1 MTSQQT
7 PLTTRRLRA
16 GIAGLGL
23 VLGLTLAGCS
33 SPAADDAVTPTP
45 SASASAS
52 AEAASPTPEATT
64 EGDAGSGDAAA
75 PGSRDAIAAKTR
87 DIACGLKDKS
97 TLEES
102 DVQAFRDLG
111 TEISAST
118 ESGAAAAGQQITAL
132 ADQLAPGVGQ
142 PISDELKTQM
152 SSACDSLQ

>member
-1 MTSQQT
+1 MTSPQT

-23 VLGLTLAGCS
+23 VLGLALAGCS
-33 SPAADDAVTPTP
+33 SPAADDAATPAP

-52 AEAASPTPEATT
+52 AEAASPTPEASA
-64 EGDAGSGDAAA
+64 DAGSGDAAA
-75 PGSRDAIAAKTR
+75 PGSREAIAAKTR

-132 ADQLAPGVGQ
+132 ADQIAPGVGQ

-152 SSACDSLQ
+152 STACDSLQ

>member
-23 VLGLTLAGCS
+23 ALGLALAGCS
-33 SPAADDAVTPTP
+33 SPAADDAATPTP
-45 SASASAS
+45 SASAS

-64 EGDAGSGDAAA
+64 EGDAGAGDAAA
-75 PGSRDAIAAKTR
+75 PGSREAIAAKTR

-132 ADQLAPGVGQ
+132 ADQIAPGVGQ

>member
-23 VLGLTLAGCS
+23 VLGLALAGCS
-33 SPAADDAVTPTP
+33 SPAADDAATPTP
-45 SASASAS
+45 SASAS

-75 PGSRDAIAAKTR
+75 PGSREAIAAKTR

-132 ADQLAPGVGQ
+132 AEQIAPGVGQ

>member
-1 MTSQQT
+1 MTSQKT

-33 SPAADDAVTPTP
+33 SPAADDAATPTP
-45 SASASAS
+45 SASASA
-52 AEAASPTPEATT
+52 EAATPTPEATT

-75 PGSRDAIAAKTR
+75 SGSREAIAAKTR
-87 DIACGLKDKS
+87 DIACGLKDKA

-118 ESGAAAAGQQITAL
+118 ESGAASAGQQITAL

>member
-1 MTSQQT
+1 MTSPQT

-23 VLGLTLAGCS
+23 VLGLALAGCS
-33 SPAADDAVTPTP
+33 SPAADDAATPAP
-45 SASASAS
+45 SASAS
-52 AEAASPTPEATT
+52 AEAATPTPEATT

-75 PGSRDAIAAKTR
+75 SGSREAIAAKTR

-118 ESGAAAAGQQITAL
+118 ESGAAAAGEQITAL

>member
-1 MTSQQT
+1 MTSPIR
-7 PLTTRRLRA
+7 PLPTRRLRA

-33 SPAADDAVTPTP
+33 SPAADDSATPIP

-64 EGDAGSGDAAA
+64 EGDAGSGDAAT
-75 PGSRDAIAAKTR
+75 GSREAIAAKTR

-132 ADQLAPGVGQ
+132 ADQIAPGVGQ

>member
-33 SPAADDAVTPTP
+33 SPAADDAATPTP

-52 AEAASPTPEATT
+52 AEAATPTPDASA
-64 EGDAGSGDAAA
+64 DAGSGDAAA
-75 PGSRDAIAAKTR
+75 SGSQEAIAAKTR

-111 TEISAST
+111 TEISASP

-132 ADQLAPGVGQ
+132 ADQIAPGVGQ
-142 PISDELKTQM
+142 PISADLKTQM

>member
-1 MTSQQT
+1 MTSPQN
-7 PLTTRRLRA
+7 PLTTRRLRT

-23 VLGLTLAGCS
+23 VLGLALAGCS
-33 SPAADDAVTPTP
+33 SPAADDAATPAP
-45 SASASAS
+45 SASAS
-52 AEAASPTPEATT
+52 AEAATPTPEATT

-75 PGSRDAIAAKTR
+75 SGSREAIAAKTR

-118 ESGAAAAGQQITAL
+118 ESGAAAAGEQITAL

>member
-33 SPAADDAVTPTP
+33 SPAADDAATPAP
-45 SASASAS
+45 SASAS
-52 AEAASPTPEATT
+52 AEAATPTPEATT

-75 PGSRDAIAAKTR
+75 SGSREAIATKTR
-87 DIACGLKDKS
+87 DIACGLKDKA

-152 SSACDSLQ
+152 SSACDQLQ

>member
-1 MTSQQT
+1 MTSPQT

-23 VLGLTLAGCS
+23 VLGLALAGCS
-33 SPAADDAVTPTP
+33 SPAADDAATPTP
-45 SASASAS
+45 SASAS

-75 PGSRDAIAAKTR
+75 SGSREAIAAKTR

-111 TEISAST
+111 TEISTST

-152 SSACDSLQ
+152 SSACDQLQ

>member
-1 MTSQQT
+1 MTSPQT

-23 VLGLTLAGCS
+23 VLGLALAGCS
-33 SPAADDAVTPTP
+33 SPAADDAATPAP
-45 SASASAS
+45 SASAS

-75 PGSRDAIAAKTR
+75 SGSREAIAAKTR

-118 ESGAAAAGQQITAL
+118 ESGAAAAGEQITAL

>member
-1 MTSQQT
+1 MTSPIR
-7 PLTTRRLRA
+7 PLPTRRLRA

-33 SPAADDAVTPTP
+33 APAADDSATPTP
-45 SASASAS
+45 SASAS

-64 EGDAGSGDAAA
+64 EGDAGSGDAAT
-75 PGSRDAIAAKTR
+75 GSREAIAAKTR

-132 ADQLAPGVGQ
+132 ADQIAPGVGQ

>member
-23 VLGLTLAGCS
+23 VLGLALAGCS
-33 SPAADDAVTPTP
+33 SPAADDAATPTP
-45 SASASAS
+45 SASAS

-75 PGSRDAIAAKTR
+75 PGSREAIAAKTR

-118 ESGAAAAGQQITAL
+118 ESGAAAAGQQIPAL

-142 PISDELKTQM
+142 PISDELKTQL

>member
-1 MTSQQT
+1 MTSPQT

-23 VLGLTLAGCS
+23 VLGLALAGCS
-33 SPAADDAVTPTP
+33 SPAADDAATPTP
-45 SASASAS
+45 STSAS

-75 PGSRDAIAAKTR
+75 PGSREAIAAKTR

-118 ESGAAAAGQQITAL
+118 ESGAAAAGEQITAL

>member
-23 VLGLTLAGCS
+23 VLGLALAGCS
-33 SPAADDAVTPTP
+33 SPAADDAATPTP
-45 SASASAS
+45 SASAS

-75 PGSRDAIAAKTR
+75 PGSREAIAAKTR

-132 ADQLAPGVGQ
+132 ADQIAPGVGQ

>member
-1 MTSQQT
+1 MTSPIR
-7 PLTTRRLRA
+7 PLPTRRLRA

-33 SPAADDAVTPTP
+33 SPAADDSATPTP
-45 SASASAS
+45 SASAS

-64 EGDAGSGDAAA
+64 EGDAGSGDAAT
-75 PGSRDAIAAKTR
+75 GSREAIAAKTR

-132 ADQLAPGVGQ
+132 ADQIAPGVGQ

>member
-16 GIAGLGL
+16 GIAGLCL
-23 VLGLTLAGCS
+23 ALGLALAGCS
-33 SPAADDAVTPTP
+33 SPAADDAATPTP
-45 SASASAS
+45 SASAS

-75 PGSRDAIAAKTR
+75 PGSREAIAAKTR

-132 ADQLAPGVGQ
+132 ADQIAPGVGQ

>member
-1 MTSQQT
+1 MISQQT

-23 VLGLTLAGCS
+23 VLGLALAGCS
-33 SPAADDAVTPTP
+33 SPAADDAATPTP

-52 AEAASPTPEATT
+52 AEAATPTPEASA
-64 EGDAGSGDAAA
+64 DAGSGDAAA
-75 PGSRDAIAAKTR
+75 PGSREAIASKTR

-118 ESGAAAAGQQITAL
+118 ETGAASAGQQITAL
-132 ADQLAPGVGQ
+132 ADQIAPGVGQ

-152 SSACDSLQ
+152 STACDQLQ

>member
-1 MTSQQT
+1 MTSPQT

-23 VLGLTLAGCS
+23 VLGLALAGCS
-33 SPAADDAVTPTP
+33 SPAADDAATPAP
-45 SASASAS
+45 SASASASAS
-52 AEAASPTPEATT
+52 AEAASPTPEASA
-64 EGDAGSGDAAA
+64 DAGSGDAAA
-75 PGSRDAIAAKTR
+75 PGSREAIAAKTR

-132 ADQLAPGVGQ
+132 ADQIAPGVGQ

-152 SSACDSLQ
+152 STACDSLQ

>member
-1 MTSQQT
+1 MTSPQT

-23 VLGLTLAGCS
+23 VLGLALAGCS
-33 SPAADDAVTPTP
+33 SPAGDDAATPAP
-45 SASASAS
+45 STSASAS
-52 AEAASPTPEATT
+52 AEAATPTPEATT

-75 PGSRDAIAAKTR
+75 SGSREAIAAKTR

-97 TLEES
+97 TLEKS

-118 ESGAAAAGQQITAL
+118 ESGAAAAGEQITAL

>member
-1 MTSQQT
+1 MTSPHS

-23 VLGLTLAGCS
+23 VLALALAGCS
-33 SPAADDAVTPTP
+33 SPAAEDAATPAP
-45 SASASAS
+45 STSAP
-52 AEAASPTPEATT
+52 AEAATPAPDATT
-64 EGDAGSGDAAA
+64 EGGSGDAAA
-75 PGSRDAIAAKTR
+75 TGSKEAIAAKTR

-111 TEISAST
+111 AEISAST
-118 ESGAAAAGQQITAL
+118 ESGAASAGQQIAAL
-132 ADQLAPGVGQ
+132 ADQIAPGVGQ
-142 PISDELKTQM
+142 PISEELKTQM

>member
-23 VLGLTLAGCS
+23 VLGLALAGCS
-33 SPAADDAVTPTP
+33 SPAADDAATPTP
-45 SASASAS
+45 SASAST
-52 AEAASPTPEATT
+52 EAATPTPDATT
-64 EGDAGSGDAAA
+64 EGDAGSGEAAA
-75 PGSRDAIAAKTR
+75 PGSREAIAAKTR

-132 ADQLAPGVGQ
+132 ADQIAPGVGQ

>member
-1 MTSQQT
+1 MTSPQT

-23 VLGLTLAGCS
+23 VLGLALAGCS
-33 SPAADDAVTPTP
+33 SPAADDAATPTP
-45 SASASAS
+45 SASAS

-75 PGSRDAIAAKTR
+75 PGSREAIAAKTR
-87 DIACGLKDKS
+87 DIACGLKDKA

>member
-23 VLGLTLAGCS
+23 VLGLALAGCS
-33 SPAADDAVTPTP
+33 SPAADDASTPTP

-52 AEAASPTPEATT
+52 AEAATPTPEATA

-75 PGSRDAIAAKTR
+75 PGSREAIAAKTR

-142 PISDELKTQM
+142 PITDELKTQM

>member
-23 VLGLTLAGCS
+23 VLGLALAGCS
-33 SPAADDAVTPTP
+33 SPAADDAATPTP
-45 SASASAS
+45 SASAS
-52 AEAASPTPEATT
+52 AEAASPTPEATA

-75 PGSRDAIAAKTR
+75 PGSREAIAAKTR

-132 ADQLAPGVGQ
+132 ADQIAPGVGQ

>member
-1 MTSQQT
+1 MTSPQT

-23 VLGLTLAGCS
+23 VLGLALAGCS
-33 SPAADDAVTPTP
+33 SPAADDAATPTP

-52 AEAASPTPEATT
+52 AEAASPTPEASA
-64 EGDAGSGDAAA
+64 DAGSGDAAA
-75 PGSRDAIAAKTR
+75 PGSREAIAAKTR

-118 ESGAAAAGQQITAL
+118 QSGAAAAGQQITAL
-132 ADQLAPGVGQ
+132 ADQIAPGVGQ

>member
-1 MTSQQT
+1 MTSPQT

-23 VLGLTLAGCS
+23 VLGLALAGCS
-33 SPAADDAVTPTP
+33 SPAADDAATPTP

-52 AEAASPTPEATT
+52 AEAASPTPEASA
-64 EGDAGSGDAAA
+64 DAGSGDAAA
-75 PGSRDAIAAKTR
+75 PGSREAIAAKTR

-132 ADQLAPGVGQ
+132 ADQIAPGVGQ

-152 SSACDSLQ
+152 STACDQLQ

>member
-1 MTSQQT
+1 MTSPQT

-23 VLGLTLAGCS
+23 VPGLALAGCS
-33 SPAADDAVTPTP
+33 SPAADDAATPAP
-45 SASASAS
+45 SASAS
-52 AEAASPTPEATT
+52 AEAATPTPEATT

-75 PGSRDAIAAKTR
+75 SGSREAIAAKTR

-118 ESGAAAAGQQITAL
+118 ESGAAAAGEQITAL

>member
-1 MTSQQT
+1 MTSPQT

-23 VLGLTLAGCS
+23 VLGLALAGCS
-33 SPAADDAVTPTP
+33 SPAADDAATPAP
-45 SASASAS
+45 SASAS
-52 AEAASPTPEATT
+52 AEAATPTPEATT

-75 PGSRDAIAAKTR
+75 SGSREAIAAKTR
-87 DIACGLKDKS
+87 DIACGLKDKA

-118 ESGAAAAGQQITAL
+118 ESGAASAGQQITAL
-132 ADQLAPGVGQ
+132 ADQIAPGVGQ

-152 SSACDSLQ
+152 SSACDQLQ

>member
-1 MTSQQT
+1 MTSPT
-7 PLTTRRLRA
+7 SPLPTRRLRA

-23 VLGLTLAGCS
+23 VLGLALAGCS
-33 SPAADDAVTPTP
+33 SPAADDAATPTP
-45 SASASAS
+45 SASAS

-75 PGSRDAIAAKTR
+75 TGSREAIAAKTR

-111 TEISAST
+111 TEISASP

-132 ADQLAPGVGQ
+132 ADQIAPGVGQ